1 MGGSLGL
8 DVGTQTIGVAATDA
22 LGMLAH
28 PLVTI
33 TRRSVVRDADEIA
46 KIARDRKVERVIV
59 GMPYELDGTEERS
72 AKLARQVGDRV
83 AEVTGL
89 PVQYVD
95 ERYSSVEAESRL
107 LQANLKRA
115 KRKEV
120 IDQMAAVI
128 ILERWMASPSGR
140 GE

>member
-1 MGGSLGL
+1 MGTTLGL

-22 LGMLAH
+22 LGMMAH
-28 PLVTI
+28 PLLTI
-33 TRRSVVRDADEIA
+33 TRKSVVRDADEVA
-46 KIARDRKVERVIV
+46 KIARDRKADRVIV

-72 AKLARQVGDRV
+72 AKLARQIGERV

-89 PVQYVD
+89 PVEYVD

-107 LQANLKRA
+107 LQANVSRA

-120 IDQMAAVI
+120 IDQLAAVI
-128 ILERWMASPSGR
+128 ILERWLSAPRSG
-140 GE
+140 G